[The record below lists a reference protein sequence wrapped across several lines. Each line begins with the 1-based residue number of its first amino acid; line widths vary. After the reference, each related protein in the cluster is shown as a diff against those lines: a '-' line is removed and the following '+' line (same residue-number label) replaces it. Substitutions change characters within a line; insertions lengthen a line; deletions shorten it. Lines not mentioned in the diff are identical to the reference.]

1 MLQYF
6 EWRHHANLFLFYNQT
21 PSNYENYIQTI
32 YKDNNKSTSSRIR
45 VSKGIGLAS
54 GPVNHSLIKHQTIFF
69 FTLYQRNTFIGL
81 VPVKK
86 VFYRPISFPEGMP
99 EVDPVPSKCC
109 PGEIDNLIFDCF
121 CNSMKTLSLYIR
133 IILPL

>member
-69 FTLYQRNTFIGL
+69 FTFYRTNTLISL

-86 VFYRPISFPEGMP
+86 SFYRPIPFPEGMP
-99 EVDPVPSKCC
+99 VVDPIPSKFF
-109 PGEIDNLIFDCF
+109 PGAIDNLIFACF

-133 IILPL
+133 ISLPL